1 MGAVFINYR
10 REETAGEAR
19 ALFNDLVS
27 RFGENSVFMDVDN
40 IALGRDFRQVI
51 QQRLASCDLMLALIG
66 KNWVGAKNQSGRRR
80 LDDASDFV
88 RLEIEAA
95 LTRNIPVTPVLLQG
109 AQMPTVEELPESV
122 RDFAYR
128 NGFEISHNR
137 WESDVQEMIKRL
149 GLGTQRGAGTGSR
162 MDAPAGPT
170 PAESSSIEAR
180 LGGAGP
186 ALASRPTRKSWFR
199 VAGALVAAIAVAG
212 GGLLYYGQ
220 VAQEKEAKAEQ
231 AEVEGAKA
239 RAAAAE
245 AQAAALRAE
254 AGKARA
260 DAETANAKAAA
271 TQAEKDRAATARAA
285 NERVAVAQAERD
297 RAAAAQAE
305 RDRVATAQAAERAA
319 AAQAEKDRVAT
330 AQAAERA
337 AAAQAE
343 RDRVATAQ
351 AAERAAAAQAAKQ
364 VGVAG
369 VWHDQASGV
378 TYFIQQS
385 GNNFTLVGSAPG
397 QGVVARGLGIINARN
412 VVVKYSMRNA
422 VGEAALTLSQD
433 GTELRGYYRLSTGE
447 AGQAYLRR

>member
-260 DAETANAKAAA
+260 DAEMANAKAAA

-319 AAQAEKDRVAT
+319 AAQAEK
-330 AQAAERA
+330 
-337 AAAQAE
+337 
-343 RDRVATAQ
+343 DRVATAQ